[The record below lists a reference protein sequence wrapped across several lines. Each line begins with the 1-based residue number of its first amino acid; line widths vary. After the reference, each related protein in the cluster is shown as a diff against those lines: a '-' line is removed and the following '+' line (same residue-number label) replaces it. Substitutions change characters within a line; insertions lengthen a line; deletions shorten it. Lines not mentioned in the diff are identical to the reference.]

1 MINEILPGVFHWTAV
16 HERIHI
22 AVSSYYFEEDGILLD
37 PMVPSAGLD
46 WFDDR
51 VQPKHILL
59 SNRHHYRHSAQFQEA
74 FGCPVWCHQ
83 SGLHEFTK
91 GEIVQPFEFG
101 HPFPGGIT
109 AMEVASLCPE
119 ETAYHISGSAG
130 FLAFAD
136 GLVRD
141 DDGPLS
147 FVPDRFMGDDPEG
160 VKNGLKAAFRR
171 LLDCD
176 FDHLPLAHGNP
187 WIGGGKEALKLFLE
201 GD

>member
-22 AVSSYYFEEDGILLD
+22 DVSSYYFEEDSILLD

-46 WFDDR
+46 WFGDH
-51 VQPKHILL
+51 VLPNHILL
-59 SNRHHYRHSAQFQEA
+59 SNRHHYRHSAKFQES
-74 FGCPVWCHQ
+74 FGCTVWCHQ

-91 GEIVQPFEFG
+91 GEVVNPFEFG
-101 HPFPGGIT
+101 HEFPGGIV

-119 ETAYHISGSAG
+119 ETAYHFPGSAG
-130 FLAFAD
+130 LMTFAD
-136 GLVRD
+136 GLVRES
-141 DDGPLS
+141 DGPLS

-160 VKNGLKAAFRR
+160 VKGGLKAVFHR

-176 FDHLPLAHGNP
+176 FDHLLFAHGNP
-187 WIGGGKEALKLFLE
+187 WIGG
-201 GD
+201 

>member
-22 AVSSYYFEEDGILLD
+22 DVSSYYFEEDSILLD

-46 WFDDR
+46 WFGDH
-51 VQPKHILL
+51 VLPNHILL
-59 SNRHHYRHSAQFQEA
+59 SNRHHYRHSAKFQES
-74 FGCPVWCHQ
+74 FGCTVWCHQ

-91 GEIVQPFEFG
+91 GEVVNPFEFG
-101 HPFPGGIT
+101 HKFPAGIV

-119 ETAYHISGSAG
+119 ETAYHFPGSAG
-130 FLAFAD
+130 LMAFAI
-136 GLVRD
+136 GLVRES
-141 DDGPLS
+141 DGPLS

-160 VKNGLKAAFRR
+160 VKGGLKAVFHR

-176 FDHLPLAHGNP
+176 FDHLLFAHGNP
-187 WIGGGKEALKLFLE
+187 WIGGGKEVLIQFVE
-201 GD
+201 GE